1 MRALG
6 TTLIGAVLLIVAAS
20 IAAAGGQQLKRV
32 LIFHSFGPDF
42 GDLYSKDLRAELDR
56 DLPGRLDLYEEWLVS
71 ARFSAPQED
80 TAFVDYLSRLF
91 ADHPLDLIITLGAP
105 AADFIRKHRQTLFP
119 HTPELLADV
128 EQRRVDST
136 LSQSE
141 EAAVPISVSFSDVAE
156 DILRVLPRT
165 TTFAVVIGNSAIEK
179 YWVGQ
184 IRDSLQVFNDRLTLT
199 FLNNLSFDELL
210 KRVASLPPDSA
221 IFYVLLSRTVSGIPE
236 DEDVALS
243 RLHAAASAPI
253 FSYSDA
259 YLGKGIVG
267 GPMISSDAQ
276 VKRIGSVAVR
286 ILDGER
292 ASGIETRPLQFG
304 NPQYDWRELQRWHI
318 PDSILPP
325 GSSIRFVEKSAWE
338 QYRWQIAMGGI
349 FMVLQTILIFGLLYE
364 RRRRRNAE
372 YVSRQRMAE
381 LARMNRLSTAG
392 ELSAS
397 IAHDLRQPLGAILIN
412 SEAAEL
418 ILRSETPDIAELKAI
433 VKDIKRD
440 DLRAN
445 DVITQLRGFLMRAP
459 IEAQDVDLNDLIREV
474 FGFLTPQA
482 AARQIILSTNCAQPS
497 PQVRGVRI
505 QLQQVVLNLLLNAI
519 DAMGSANGGQRT
531 IVGRTAVR
539 DQRFA
544 EVSIEDS
551 GPGIPA
557 GKETQIFHPFFTT
570 KDSGM
575 GMGLS
580 IARTI
585 VEGYG
590 GEITAAN
597 REQGGAIFRFTLPLL
612 ESEHA
617 DQRGART

>member
-1 MRALG
+1 MRARSI
-6 TTLIGAVLLIVAAS
+6 TLIGAILLIVAVS
-20 IAAAGGQQLKRV
+20 TAAASEQPPKRV

-80 TAFVDYLSRLF
+80 TAFVDYLGKLF

-119 HTPELLADV
+119 QTPELLADV
-128 EQRRVDST
+128 ERRRVDST
-136 LSQSE
+136 RPQSE
-141 EAAVPISVSFSDVAE
+141 EVTVPISVSFPLVAE

-165 TTFAVVIGNSAIEK
+165 TTLAVVIGNSAIEK

-184 IRDSLQVFNDRLTLT
+184 IRDSLLPFKDRLNLM
-199 FLNNLSFDELL
+199 FLNDLSFDELL
-210 KRVASLPPDSA
+210 RRVARLPSESA
-221 IFYVLLSRTVSGIPE
+221 IFYVLLSRTVPGIPE
-236 DEDVALS
+236 DEDVALA
-243 RLHAAASAPI
+243 RLHTAANAPI

-267 GPMISSDAQ
+267 GSMISSDVQ
-276 VKRIGSVAVR
+276 VKKIGSIAVR

-292 ASGIETRPLQFG
+292 ASSIETTPLPFG
-304 NPQYDWRELQRWHI
+304 SPQYDWRELKRWHI
-318 PDSILPP
+318 PDSVLPA
-325 GSSIRFVEKSAWE
+325 GSSIRFVQRSAWE
-338 QYRWQIAMGGI
+338 EYRWQIATGGI
-349 FMVLQTILIFGLLYE
+349 FMLLQTILIFGLLYE

-372 YVSRQRMAE
+372 YVSRQQLAE

-418 ILRSETPDIAELKAI
+418 ILNSETPDITELQAI
-433 VKDIKRD
+433 LKDIKRD
-440 DLRAN
+440 DQRAN
-445 DVITQLRGFLMRAP
+445 DVITQLRSFLMRAP
-459 IEAQDVDLNDLIREV
+459 IEPQDVDLNDLMSEV
-474 FGFLTPQA
+474 FGFLSSLA
-482 AARQIILSTNCAQPS
+482 SAREIILSTHCAQP
-497 PQVRGVRI
+497 PPRVRGVRI

-519 DAMGSANGGQRT
+519 DAMGDAKDGQRI
-531 IVGRTAVR
+531 IVGRTSVR
-539 DQRFA
+539 DNRLA

-551 GPGIPA
+551 GPGIPI
-557 GKETQIFHPFFTT
+557 GKENQIFRPFFTT
-570 KDSGM
+570 KDTGM

-585 VEGYG
+585 VENYG
-590 GEITAAN
+590 GKIAAAN

-612 ESEHA
+612 EAE
-617 DQRGART
+617 R

>member
-1 MRALG
+1 MRARS
-6 TTLIGAVLLIVAAS
+6 TTLIGAILLIVAVS
-20 IAAAGGQQLKRV
+20 TAAAGEQQPKRV

-80 TAFVDYLSRLF
+80 TAFVDYLGKLF

-119 HTPELLADV
+119 QTPELLADV
-128 EQRRVDST
+128 ERRRVDST
-136 LSQSE
+136 RPQSE
-141 EAAVPISVSFSDVAE
+141 EATVPISVSFPRVAE
-156 DILRVLPRT
+156 NILQVLPRT
-165 TTFAVVIGNSAIEK
+165 TTLAVVIGNSAIEK

-184 IRDSLQVFNDRLTLT
+184 IRDSLQPFKDRLTLM
-199 FLNNLSFDELL
+199 FLTDLSFDELL
-210 KRVASLPPDSA
+210 KRVASLPSDSA
-221 IFYVLLSRTVSGIPE
+221 IFYVLLSRTVPGIPE
-236 DEDVALS
+236 DEDVALA
-243 RLHAAASAPI
+243 RLHTAADAPI

-267 GPMISSDAQ
+267 GSMISSDAQ
-276 VKRIGSVAVR
+276 VKKIGSIAVR

-292 ASGIETRPLQFG
+292 ASGIETPPLQFG
-304 NPQYDWRELQRWHI
+304 SPQYDWRELKRWHI
-318 PDSILPP
+318 SDSVLPP
-325 GSSIRFVEKSAWE
+325 GSSIRFVERSAWE
-338 QYRWQIAMGGI
+338 EYRWQIATGGI
-349 FMVLQTILIFGLLYE
+349 FMLLQSILIFGLLYE

-372 YVSRQRMAE
+372 YVSRQQLAE

-418 ILRSETPDIAELKAI
+418 ILNSATPDIPELQAI
-433 VKDIKRD
+433 IKDIKRD
-440 DLRAN
+440 DQRAN
-445 DVITQLRGFLMRAP
+445 DVITQLRSFLMRAP
-459 IEAQDVDLNDLIREV
+459 IEPQDVDLNDLMREV
-474 FGFLTPQA
+474 FGFLSSLA
-482 AARQIILSTNCAQPS
+482 AARQIVLSTHCAQQP

-519 DAMGSANGGQRT
+519 DAMGNANDGQRT
-531 IVGRTAVR
+531 IVGRTSVHDNR
-539 DQRFA
+539 LA

-551 GPGIPA
+551 GPGIPT
-557 GKETQIFHPFFTT
+557 GKENQIFHPFFTT
-570 KDSGM
+570 KDTGM

-585 VEGYG
+585 VESYG
-590 GEITAAN
+590 GKIAAAN

-612 ESEHA
+612 EAE
-617 DQRGART
+617 R

>member
-1 MRALG
+1 MRARS
-6 TTLIGAVLLIVAAS
+6 TTLIGAILLIVAVS
-20 IAAAGGQQLKRV
+20 TAAAGEQPPKRV

-80 TAFVDYLSRLF
+80 TAFVDYLGKLF

-119 HTPELLADV
+119 QTPELLADV
-128 EQRRVDST
+128 ERRRVDST
-136 LSQSE
+136 RPQSE
-141 EAAVPISVSFSDVAE
+141 EATVPISVSFPLVAE

-165 TTFAVVIGNSAIEK
+165 TTLAVVIGNSAIEK

-184 IRDSLQVFNDRLTLT
+184 IRDSLQPFKDRLTLM
-199 FLNNLSFDELL
+199 FLNDLSFDELL
-210 KRVASLPPDSA
+210 KRVARLPSESA
-221 IFYVLLSRTVSGIPE
+221 IFYVLLSRTVPGIPE
-236 DEDVALS
+236 DEDVALA
-243 RLHAAASAPI
+243 RLHTAANAPI

-267 GPMISSDAQ
+267 GSMISSNVQ
-276 VKRIGSVAVR
+276 VKRIGSIAVR
-286 ILDGER
+286 ILDGES
-292 ASGIETRPLQFG
+292 ASSIETTPLQFAS
-304 NPQYDWRELQRWHI
+304 PQYDWRELKRWHI
-318 PDSILPP
+318 PDSVLPP
-325 GSSIRFVEKSAWE
+325 GSSIRFVQRSALE
-338 QYRWQIAMGGI
+338 QYRWQIATGGL
-349 FMVLQTILIFGLLYE
+349 FMLLQTILIFGLLYE

-372 YVSRQRMAE
+372 YVSRQQLAE

-418 ILRSETPDIAELKAI
+418 ILNAETPDITELQAI
-433 VKDIKRD
+433 LKDIKRD
-440 DLRAN
+440 DQRAN
-445 DVITQLRGFLMRAP
+445 DVITQLRSFLMRAP
-459 IEAQDVDLNDLIREV
+459 IEPQDVDLNDLMREV
-474 FGFLTPQA
+474 FGFLSSLA
-482 AARQIILSTNCAQPS
+482 SAREIILSTHCAQPS

-519 DAMGSANGGQRT
+519 DAMGNANDGQRS
-531 IVGRTAVR
+531 IVGRTSVCDR
-539 DQRFA
+539 RFA

-551 GPGIPA
+551 GPGIPT
-557 GKETQIFHPFFTT
+557 GKENQIFHPFFTT
-570 KDSGM
+570 KDTGM

-585 VEGYG
+585 VESYG
-590 GEITAAN
+590 GKIAAAN

-612 ESEHA
+612 EAE
-617 DQRGART
+617 R